1 MTATAAAANVARCIV
16 QRRAYTVIPWQM
28 AWVARLLKWLP
39 IPVYDALFE
48 KAPRKPRGL
57 PT

>member
-1 MTATAAAANVARCIV
+1 
-16 QRRAYTVIPWQM
+16 M

-48 KAPRKPRGL
+48 QAPRKPRGL